1 MIAPQAP
8 LGVHADVTL
17 PKLDP
22 SVRFCFLHHRS
33 NWEVILGSD
42 GTPHLV
48 PVVVPFRFQPGV
60 SGVLQIGDGRAP
72 HGDPSVA
79 LAQKEADGW
88 IRIPEE
94 PVVAW
99 GQTLPS
105 YCVRY
110 QGQKGSAH
118 LEAWWKLSDL
128 GGGRVEKEWDQ
139 DGWIAWKES
148 LVQRGIV
155 RNISEPIRKAL
166 ENEYVRAAQR
176 RRVNPN
182 HAVAVAHSEQY
193 ERRARACVVQP
204 ARVLVPVSE
213 VVNPQ
218 PTEPPLWLANLNNAL
233 SSLTQEMHAMREQQA
248 AQADQLAKQ
257 AEQLAARTQTPA
269 AAAGKKDGAPA
280 RAGAAGKKDGAPAR
294 AAEAGKKDGASGP
307 AAARTLVPPAQN
319 NSPLIED

>member
-1 MIAPQAP
+1 MITPQAP
-8 LGVHADVTL
+8 LGVQSDVTL

-33 NWEVILGSD
+33 NWEVILDSS

-72 HGDPSVA
+72 HGDPGVA
-79 LAQKEADGW
+79 LTQKEADDW

-128 GGGRVEKEWDQ
+128 GGGRIEKEWDQ
-139 DGWIAWKES
+139 DGWIAWKQS

-166 ENEYVRAAQR
+166 ENDYVRAAQR

-193 ERRARACVVQP
+193 EQRALGCR
-204 ARVLVPVSE
+204 ST
-213 VVNPQ
+213 PQ
-218 PTEPPLWLANLNNAL
+218 PLKPIAAVEAPAPAP
-233 SSLTQEMHAMREQQA
+233 EHAPA
-248 AQADQLAKQ
+248 ASA
-257 AEQLAARTQTPA
+257 PA
-269 AAAGKKDGAPA
+269 AAPDMAPVMDALATIMAQMKDLGGRLAAVEARPSEAPA
-280 RAGAAGKKDGAPAR
+280 VVPEPKGGRASRPKAAAPTPAYPPAPPPAAPAP
-294 AAEAGKKDGASGP
+294 AGP
-307 AAARTLVPPAQN
+307 E
-319 NSPLIED
+319 SPLIED